1 MCGGSLGGGFFGG
14 PSGAEVGAAQA
25 ENSFAGLARGYAAT
39 TYGEQQGALSQ
50 MNSLLQGVQGGKLLP
65 GFTPATQA
73 SLNTSAINNAS
84 ASNAN
89 LKRAINTNAAGRG
102 GSSGLMTGQNSA
114 ALAGASANVEANL
127 SNQINQNTIA
137 NQQMAEQ
144 NTQNAIQGYG
154 ALAGEYD
161 PADFQKNAEAAN
173 EANYSMYND
182 INQQENAAEAGG
194 VGLVSSLALAGARGG
209 ANVAA
214 GEGFQGFMNG
224 FSGSLG

>member
-14 PSGAEVGAAQA
+14 PSGMEIGAAQQQ
-25 ENSFAGLARGYAAT
+25 NTFAGLARGYAAT
-39 TYGEQQGALSQ
+39 NYGEQQAGFGSK
-50 MNSLLQGVQGGKLLP
+50 MNSILQGVEGGKLLP

-73 SLNTSAINNAS
+73 ALNTGAINNAA

-102 GSSGLMTGQNSA
+102 GSSGLISGQNSA

-144 NTQNAIQGYG
+144 NTQHGIRGYG
-154 ALAGEYD
+154 AFG
-161 PADFQKNAEAAN
+161 
-173 EANYSMYND
+173 
-182 INQQENAAEAGG
+182 
-194 VGLVSSLALAGARGG
+194 
-209 ANVAA
+209 
-214 GEGFQGFMNG
+214 
-224 FSGSLG
+224 